1 MANFK
6 RYDGY
11 VMHIPQ
17 EFIDTKLPVCPFCK
31 SDNPH
36 WLLDSRL
43 EMSLA
48 GSRTYYQCERC
59 EAIISST
66 AADAGAEKGKSFAIN
81 PAMAAMNAAQKGTK
95 RQEVGVAY
103 MRVDD
108 LGKVCTDT
116 SLMGREEPITFFQD
130 MAAPKKRFCTNC
142 GTQIIGK
149 ASFCGSC
156 GARVIPIPA
165 APAAAPAAE
174 PAPIVQTAPVAEP
187 APVVQAAP
195 VAQPEPVVQAV
206 PAPQPAPVV
215 QAAPVIQPAPAVT
228 QPQTS
233 LTQQPASVS
242 GLAICL
248 LILTGVAL
256 FFAILRNVFVLSPT
270 LQGIGRIFTEYG
282 GMIVTNIF
290 NRLIRGVFAFIMPVI
305 ALIMNKKQGGRGAKA
320 LLIISIVVLAWQILA
335 AIVYLILITTGAASV
350 VARPFANTNG
360 SLLFMNLWQLLR
372 TGFRSL
378 RNINMVAAL
387 FEGLCFTVKNIL
399 QIVLFAKLAKRN

>member
-1 MANFK
+1 MGNFK

-17 EFIDTKLPVCPFCK
+17 EFIDSKLPVCPFCK

-36 WLLDSRL
+36 WLLDSKL
-43 EMSLA
+43 EMSIA

-59 EAIISST
+59 GAIISST

-95 RQEVGVAY
+95 HQEVGVAY

-108 LGKVCTDT
+108 LGKVCTDHN
-116 SLMGREEPITFFQD
+116 LLGREEPITFFQD

-142 GTQIIGK
+142 GTQIMSN
-149 ASFCGSC
+149 AAFCGAC
-156 GARVIPIPA
+156 GARVTPIPV
-165 APAAAPAAE
+165 APP
-174 PAPIVQTAPVAEP
+174 
-187 APVVQAAP
+187 P
-195 VAQPEPVVQAV
+195 VAQPQPVAAQPVTPQPVAPQRSIQPQVTAPQPVVQ
-206 PAPQPAPVV
+206 QPVV
-215 QAAPVIQPAPAVT
+215 QY
-228 QPQTS
+228 QTT
-233 LTQQPASVS
+233 LQQKPTSVA
-242 GLAICL
+242 GLGICL

-256 FFAILRNVFVLSPT
+256 FFAILRCVFTFAPT
-270 LQGIGRIFTEYG
+270 LEGLARIFSNHG
-282 GMIVTNIF
+282 AVIFNNVF
-290 NRLIRGVFAFIMPVI
+290 NRLIRGVFAFILPVI
-305 ALIMNKKQGGRGAKA
+305 ALIMNKKQGGKGAKA

-372 TGFRSL
+372 SGFRSL

>member
-165 APAAAPAAE
+165 APAA
-174 PAPIVQTAPVAEP
+174 EP

-195 VAQPEPVVQAV
+195 VAQP
-206 PAPQPAPVV
+206 APVV
-215 QAAPVIQPAPAVT
+215 QAAPAPQPVPVVQSAPAVT

>member
-116 SLMGREEPITFFQD
+116 SLMGREKPITFFQD

-165 APAAAPAAE
+165 APAA
-174 PAPIVQTAPVAEP
+174 EP
-187 APVVQAAP
+187 APVA
-195 VAQPEPVVQAV
+195 QAV

-215 QAAPVIQPAPAVT
+215 QAAPVAQPAPVVQAAPIIQPAPAVT
-228 QPQTS
+228 RPQTALS
-233 LTQQPASVS
+233 QQPASVS
-242 GLAICL
+242 GFAICL

-270 LQGIGRIFTEYG
+270 LQGIGRIFAEYG

>member
-1 MANFK
+1 MGNFK

-17 EFIDTKLPVCPFCK
+17 EFIDSKLPVCPFCK

-36 WLLDSRL
+36 WLLDSKL

-59 EAIISST
+59 GAIISST

-95 RQEVGVAY
+95 HQEVGVAY

-108 LGKVCTDT
+108 LGKVCTDHN
-116 SLMGREEPITFFQD
+116 LLGREEPITFFQD

-165 APAAAPAAE
+165 APAAE
-174 PAPIVQTAPVAEP
+174 PAPVVQAAPVAQPAPVAEP

-195 VAQPEPVVQAV
+195 VV
-206 PAPQPAPVV
+206 QPAPVV
-215 QAAPVIQPAPAVT
+215 QATPVVQPVPVVQSAPAAT
-228 QPQTS
+228 RPQTS

-282 GMIVTNIF
+282 GMIITNIF
-290 NRLIRGVFAFIMPVI
+290 NRLIRGVFAFILPVI
-305 ALIMNKKQGGRGAKA
+305 ALIMNKKQGGKGAKA

-372 TGFRSL
+372 SGFRSL

>member
-36 WLLDSRL
+36 WLLDSKL

-156 GARVIPIPA
+156 GARVVPIP
-165 APAAAPAAE
+165 AAPAAE
-174 PAPIVQTAPVAEP
+174 PAPVAQP

-195 VAQPEPVVQAV
+195 VAQP
-206 PAPQPAPVV
+206 APVV
-215 QAAPVIQPAPAVT
+215 QAAPAPQPAPAVT
-228 QPQTS
+228 RPQTALS
-233 LTQQPASVS
+233 QQPASVS

-256 FFAILRNVFVLSPT
+256 FFAILRS
-270 LQGIGRIFTEYG
+270 
-282 GMIVTNIF
+282 IF
-290 NRLIRGVFAFIMPVI
+290 NFIPTFDAFGYVLDNPGMLTALGSSISSSLMRGIVALILPII
-305 ALIMNKKQGGRGAKA
+305 ALVMNKKQGVKGAKV
-320 LLIISIVVLAWQILA
+320 LMIISIVILSWQFVA
-335 AIVYLILITTGAASV
+335 AIMYPIMLMSGAPYTAFSV
-350 VARPFANTNG
+350 FSRTNG
-360 SLLFMNLWQLLR
+360 SGVFMIFTYLFR
-372 TGFRSL
+372 GAFRAM
-378 RNINMVAAL
+378 RIGNVVAF
-387 FEGLCFTVKNIL
+387 FEGACFTVKNIL